1 MVEFPLESSKSGI
14 IVELAL
20 SCGAIMKVRVSN
32 NIRNT
37 MKQIN
42 LLVLRETQSAQ
53 WHCGVLAEL
62 SYRHFLVKGIVDGTQ
77 HCRWQQR
84 LLSCQHQQ

>member
-14 IVELAL
+14 VVELAL

-37 MKQIN
+37 MKQID
-42 LLVLRETQSAQ
+42 LLVLQETQLAQ

-62 SYRHFLVKGIVDGTQ
+62 SYRHFLAKGIVDGT
-77 HCRWQQR
+77 
-84 LLSCQHQQ
+84 